1 MKRKSQFKENSTKLL
16 NKSTDLKVSKISKDE
31 TLFEFGEI
39 ITTDLAEGIAIML
52 INKDFIN
59 HKIWKTKITEN
70 IEKIEPRRAL
80 YWLSGGDREWLTLEN
95 YNQNWIECGWDFQ
108 ERFGL
113 TLMDI
118 LKKSNT
124 YEDIRNG
131 FIKKLNL
138 SLLYDFALSKK
149 LVR

>member
-52 INKDFIN
+52 INKDCIN
-59 HKIWKTKITEN
+59 EKIWKNKITESL
-70 IEKIEPRRAL
+70 EKVEPRRAL
-80 YWLSGGDREWLTLEN
+80 YWLTGGDREWLTLEN
-95 YNQNWIECGWDFQ
+95 YNKNWIECCWDFQ
-108 ERFGL
+108 ERFGY
-113 TLMDI
+113 TLIEI
-118 LKKSNT
+118 LKNSTT
-124 YEDIRNG
+124 YDDVRKA
-131 FIKKLNL
+131 FTKKLNL
-138 SLLYDFALSKK
+138 SLLYDFALSKN